1 MALSDELDTTIRDS
15 HSSISSLEEKI
26 EALQRDL
33 ARARLVKSDALR
45 LYQSTTGSQHPL
57 HEAEADSKRERPRA
71 DQVIAAMEAAAGP
84 VTLKDLVSAMP
95 DEPDRGAVSAVVHR
109 AIKRGEVRRIKR
121 GVYELTGRLAVA
133 S

>member
-15 HSSISSLEEKI
+15 HSRISSLEKEI
-26 EALQRDL
+26 EALQREL
-33 ARARLVKSDALR
+33 AKVRLVKSDALR
-45 LYQSTTGSQHPL
+45 LYHSATGSRHPL
-57 HEAEADSKRERPRA
+57 HEAEAESKRERPRA
-71 DQVIAAMEAAAGP
+71 DQVITAMEAAQGP
-84 VTLKDLVSAMP
+84 ITLKELVSAMP

-109 AIKRGEVRRIKR
+109 AIKKGEVRRIKR